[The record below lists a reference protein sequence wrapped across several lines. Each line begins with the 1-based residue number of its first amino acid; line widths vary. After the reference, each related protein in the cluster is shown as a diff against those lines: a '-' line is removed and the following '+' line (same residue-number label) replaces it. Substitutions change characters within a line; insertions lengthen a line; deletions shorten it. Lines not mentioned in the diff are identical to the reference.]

1 VTVAAVEAAPAAV
14 GGSSAAA
21 AARPLPSPRAS
32 HRGRRASGPSRRG
45 GRRHSRTADS
55 PTAQAGFEQAGQ
67 LLGTRRHPRSR
78 ATSGNYQGVIL
89 AEFVAAVVLV
99 ALTPIAANKKQQ
111 TQSGGLSPYAG
122 QDMIKLAAI
131 TVVYL
136 ILALLSVRPGPGR
149 FAAWFGGLVL
159 LAVGLN
165 EAAHLAQV
173 LDIFG
178 GAETAASTAASKAK
192 AGVTQVGDTI
202 AGRG

>member
-14 GGSSAAA
+14 GSGSAA
-21 AARPLPSPRAS
+21 AARPLPSPRPS
-32 HRGRRASGPSRRG
+32 HRGRRATGPSRRG
-45 GRRHSRTADS
+45 SRRRSRTAAS
-55 PTAQAGFEQAGQ
+55 PTVQASHEQAGQ

-149 FAAWFGGLVL
+149 FAAWFGGLIL

-165 EAAHLAQV
+165 EAAHLADV
-173 LDIFG
+173 LDLFG
-178 GAETAASTAASKAK
+178 GVKTAASSTASKAA
-192 AGVTQVGDTI
+192 AGVTQVGNTI

>member
-1 VTVAAVEAAPAAV
+1 MTVAAVEAAPAAV
-14 GGSSAAA
+14 GSSRAA

-32 HRGRRASGPSRRG
+32 HRGRRASGPPRGG
-45 GRRHSRTADS
+45 GRRHSRTA
-55 PTAQAGFEQAGQ
+55 AGFEQAGQ

-78 ATSGNYQGVIL
+78 ATPGNYQGVIL

>member
-1 VTVAAVEAAPAAV
+1 VSVAAVEAAPAAV
-14 GGSSAAA
+14 GARTAAT
-21 AARPLPSPRAS
+21 RPLPSPRPERPRQPARGPAGQPGP
-32 HRGRRASGPSRRG
+32 RGRPG
-45 GRRHSRTADS
+45 GTS
-55 PTAQAGFEQAGQ
+55 
-67 LLGTRRHPRSR
+67 RSR
-78 ATSGNYQGVIL
+78 PRRSVRSTLGAGPGRGIKSSNYQGVIL
-89 AEFVAAVVLV
+89 AEFVAAILLV
-99 ALTPIAANKKQQ
+99 ALTPIAANQKQQ

-149 FAAWFGGLVL
+149 FAAWFGGLIL

-178 GAETAASTAASKAK
+178 GAETAASSAASKAK